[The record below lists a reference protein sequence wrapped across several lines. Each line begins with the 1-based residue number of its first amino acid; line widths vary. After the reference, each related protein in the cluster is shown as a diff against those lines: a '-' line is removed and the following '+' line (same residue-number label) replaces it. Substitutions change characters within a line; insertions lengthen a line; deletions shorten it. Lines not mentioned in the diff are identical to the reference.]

1 MREVVAHLRVAIV
14 SALITRVQA
23 KVRESCTQKNRA
35 KHAENVNVH
44 LSCTVYQSTTCPI
57 ESMAFVIWQITIT
70 YDFAYKYKYK
80 YK

>member
-23 KVRESCTQKNRA
+23 KVRESCTQKKRA

-44 LSCTVYQSTTCPI
+44 LSCTVGVTL
-57 ESMAFVIWQITIT
+57 V
-70 YDFAYKYKYK
+70 K
-80 YK
+80 